1 MKGYERATVTEII
14 ETRDDLV
21 RLTVSIDDQAIPAV
35 GFPQALGEVALG
47 DRLIVNT
54 AGIELGLGT
63 GGEAFVLWNLDGPGP
78 KGDLPGHIVKMRYTP
93 WQLPVLSVE
102 APESPHHEALSD
114 AESLGGCPVVV
125 CTLHSQVAGTVA
137 GIKAS
142 RPAARVGY
150 LMTDGAALP
159 MAWSNLVH
167 DLKGA
172 GLVDVTCTSGHA
184 FGGDLEAVNFYSGL
198 IALREIG
205 RCNAIVV
212 AMGPGVVGTGTALGF
227 TAMEQGAI
235 LDAVSTL
242 GGRSFACLRVSFI
255 DRRER
260 HRGISHHS
268 LTTLRV
274 AAREPTTAVLP
285 ILSEAHHLR
294 LSEQWHSSEASSR
307 HSLVFGDGDAG
318 VRLLRAKGLQPR
330 SMGWSM
336 DEAPE
341 LFLAAAAAGDLA
353 AEWITDELR
362 SAP

>member
-1 MKGYERATVTEII
+1 MKGYQQGTVTEIV
-14 ETRDDLV
+14 ETLDDLV
-21 RLTVSIDDQAIPAV
+21 RLKVAIDEESVAAV
-35 GFPQALGEVALG
+35 GFPQALGEVKVD

-54 AGIELGLGT
+54 AGIELDLGT
-63 GGEAFVLWNLDGPGP
+63 GGDAFVLWNLDGPGP
-78 KGDLPGHIVKMRYTP
+78 SGSLPGHIVKMRYTP

-102 APESPHHEALSD
+102 APESSHHDALAE

-125 CTLHSQVAGTVA
+125 CTLHSQVAGAVA

-142 RPAARVGY
+142 QPTARVGY

-159 MAWSNLVH
+159 LAWSNLIR
-167 DLKGA
+167 DLRKA
-172 GLVDVTCTSGHA
+172 GLLDVTCTSGHA

-198 IALREIG
+198 IALREVG
-205 RCNAIVV
+205 GCNAIVV

-227 TAMEQGAI
+227 TGMEQGAI
-235 LDAVSTL
+235 LDAVTTL
-242 GGRSFACLRVSFI
+242 GGRSFACLRVSFV
-255 DRRER
+255 DKRER

-268 LTTLRV
+268 ITTLRV

-285 ILSEAHHLR
+285 ILSESHHLR

-353 AEWITDELR
+353 AEWITDLI
-362 SAP
+362 